1 VLVVSNHKNESV
13 YATNTY
19 SVRGLNIIFE
29 LKNKTNIRLEM
40 PLV

>member
-1 VLVVSNHKNESV
+1 VLVVSSHKNESV

-19 SVRGLNIIFE
+19 LVRELNIIFE